1 VQSKFFIQKE
11 NEKLLLASKNMSAHA
26 NLFFQNKNNSLDF
39 IQKNV
44 NNLSPEMV
52 LKKRV
57 QHYPVQWQSS

>member
-1 VQSKFFIQKE
+1 VQSKFFVHKE
-11 NEKLLLASKNMSAHA
+11 SGKLLLTSKNISARA
-26 NLFFQNKNNSLDF
+26 NLFFQHKSNSLDF